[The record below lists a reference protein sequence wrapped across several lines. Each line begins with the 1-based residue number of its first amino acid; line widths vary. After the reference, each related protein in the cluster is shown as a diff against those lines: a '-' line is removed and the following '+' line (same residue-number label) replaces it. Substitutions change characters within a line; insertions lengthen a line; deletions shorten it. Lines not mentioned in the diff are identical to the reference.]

1 MQDDVYSGYDDGTSA
16 LSETSPVRPLDSSR
30 GRTPGTRG
38 GTALRQGRLGSAM
51 GRTAVL
57 SSARAGT
64 AVEGSRPVTAVKG
77 AGYVSTS
84 SSSLGRKQDSSGFF
98 SRQQD
103 PSPTEQI
110 TALEVAVHELL
121 ETAVEL
127 LQKGEANS
135 GMPRA
140 LLLCSDSLSHDDV
153 HCAYIARPLQ
163 LGKQHRRL
171 RGCQRSCRH
180 VQKPLGCKTT

>member
-1 MQDDVYSGYDDGTSA
+1 MQDDMYSGYDDGTSA
-16 LSETSPVRPLDSSR
+16 LSETSPVRAWESSR

-38 GTALRQGRLGSAM
+38 GTALRQGRLGTSM
-51 GRTAVL
+51 SRSSLV

-84 SSSLGRKQDSSGFF
+84 SSSLGRKQESAGFF

-110 TALEVAVHELL
+110 TALEVAVHEHL
-121 ETAVEL
+121 ETAVENL
-127 LQKGEANS
+127 RKGEANS

-140 LLLCSDSLSHDDV
+140 LLPCSDSFCVDDAQ
-153 HCAYIARPLQ
+153 CAYLARL
-163 LGKQHRRL
+163 
-171 RGCQRSCRH
+171 
-180 VQKPLGCKTT
+180 V